1 MADQQLDL
9 RTDIALIKK
18 DIAQIEKTLGKLD
31 STLDRIAGISKTLA
45 IQERIVESHEKRLD
59 DIDIKISQH
68 HREEED
74 FRKQLQK
81 QIQDLGDANRDYI
94 EELKAVNTAEREVRH
109 KEVMDSIDVLRK
121 ELREKNNEQD
131 DKIANLENWRWWV
144 MGVGIAV
151 TTIASFAWKS
161 FFG

>member
-1 MADQQLDL
+1 MSDQLDL

-45 IQERIVESHEKRLD
+45 IQERIVENHEKRLD
-59 DIDIKISQH
+59 DIDDKLSRH
-68 HREEED
+68 HKEEED

-81 QIQDLGDANRDYI
+81 QIQDLGVANRDYI
-94 EELKAVNTAEREVRH
+94 DELKLVNNTEREARH
-109 KEVMDSIDVLRK
+109 KEVMDSIDVLRR
-121 ELREKNNEQD
+121 ELKEKNKEQD
-131 DKIANLENWRWWV
+131 DKIRNLENWKWWV
-144 MGVGIAV
+144 MGVGVAV
-151 TTIASFAWKS
+151 TTVASLLWKT